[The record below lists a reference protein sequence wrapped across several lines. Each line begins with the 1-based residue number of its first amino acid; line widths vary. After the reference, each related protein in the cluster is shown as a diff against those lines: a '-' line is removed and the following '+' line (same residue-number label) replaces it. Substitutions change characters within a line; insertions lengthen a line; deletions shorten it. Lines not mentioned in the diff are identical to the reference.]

1 MSPPLLQQV
10 EPNVS
15 SMRLGD
21 YEGPPEI
28 VVRATTIPSG
38 LLADASVR
46 ITVSTKPADDVMA
59 VASRGVTTALQ
70 FT

>member
-1 MSPPLLQQV
+1 
-10 EPNVS
+10 
-15 SMRLGD
+15 MRLGD